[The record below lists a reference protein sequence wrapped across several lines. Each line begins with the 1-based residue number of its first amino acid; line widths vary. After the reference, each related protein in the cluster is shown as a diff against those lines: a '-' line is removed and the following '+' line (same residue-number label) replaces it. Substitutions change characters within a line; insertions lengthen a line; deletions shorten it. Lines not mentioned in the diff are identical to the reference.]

1 MVVLQAYSYS
11 KYLGIFNKIIRLAY
25 VLHKPHFEWENA
37 ERGGI
42 SRTSAHLFCLDLFL
56 FFCFIKD
63 SGLKKVNI
71 SEIGSM
77 VMPEILTLL
86 LYPLEGAGSR
96 EFPPLFR
103 LKYSKM
109 AIINGKNGFR
119 GFFSTVLS
127 N

>member
-1 MVVLQAYSYS
+1 MVVLQAYSYT

-25 VLHKPHFEWENA
+25 VMQKPHFEWENA

-42 SRTSAHLFCLDLFL
+42 SRTSTHLFCLDLFL

-86 LYPLEGAGSR
+86 LYPLKGQCHEN
-96 EFPPLFR
+96 FHP
-103 LKYSKM
+103 
-109 AIINGKNGFR
+109 
-119 GFFSTVLS
+119 FFD
-127 N
+127 

>member
-1 MVVLQAYSYS
+1 MVKVWFFTCLGGHSVVVLQAYSYT

-25 VLHKPHFEWENA
+25 VMQKPHFEWENA

-56 FFCFIKD
+56 FFSFIKD

-77 VMPEILTLL
+77 VMPEILTIL
-86 LYPLEGAGSR
+86 LYPLKGQCHEN
-96 EFPPLFR
+96 FHP
-103 LKYSKM
+103 
-109 AIINGKNGFR
+109 
-119 GFFSTVLS
+119 FFD
-127 N
+127 